1 MRDSYFYRSFI
12 ATLFLYVTALLGVV
26 GFIFVTGVVG
36 ISVIF
41 VIIAGA
47 LCYFYGMFEKSEN
60 MEKGEEKV

>member
-1 MRDSYFYRSFI
+1 MRDSYFYKSLI
-12 ATLFLYVTALLGVV
+12 STLILYITALSIVV

-60 MEKGEEKV
+60 MEKGEKKV